1 MIYMDNAAT
10 SWPKPKEVH
19 KYMDKCLK
27 MCSGN
32 AGRGTYKSALDA
44 EKIVYSTREY
54 LAKLFNI
61 ENPLDIMFTMN
72 ATYGINFA
80 IKGIVKPGDHVITTS
95 MEHNAVARPLIQLK
109 NDMGLKITFVNCST
123 TGQIDLNEMRK
134 SITPQTKL
142 IASTHASNVTGT
154 IMPIEEIGMI
164 ARQHNIPFL
173 VDASQTAGVI
183 PIDIKKSNIKLLAFP
198 GHKGLMGPQ
207 GIGGL
212 YVAHGINLNPIITGG
227 TGSSSASL
235 NQPMETPDRY
245 ESGTLN
251 LPGIWGLYGALKF
264 IVNKK
269 IQNIYN
275 HEKKLADI
283 LISKLQRIKG
293 IKVYCGNV
301 KNRVGVVS
309 FNYGDMDSRLI
320 GDLLTDHGIAVRT
333 GLHCAPLAHN
343 TIGTLKQGT
352 VRFSIGYFNTKYDID
367 YALHTLRHIISKHL

>member
-1 MIYMDNAAT
+1 MIYLDNAAT

-19 KYMDKCLK
+19 KYMEKCLK
-27 MCSGN
+27 MCGGN
-32 AGRGTYKSALDA
+32 PGRGTYKSALDA
-44 EKIVYSTREY
+44 EKIVYSTREC

-61 ENPLDIMFTMN
+61 ENPLDIIFTMN

-80 IKGIVKPGDHVITTS
+80 IKGMVKPGDHVITTS

-109 NDMGLKITFVNCST
+109 NDIGLKITFINCST
-123 TGQIDLNEMRK
+123 TGQIDLNEIRK
-134 SITPQTKL
+134 AITPETRL
-142 IASTHASNVTGT
+142 IVSTHASNVTGT
-154 IMPIEEIGMI
+154 IMPIDEIGMI
-164 ARQHNIPFL
+164 ARQYNIPFL

-183 PIDIKKSNIKLLAFP
+183 PIDTKKSNIKLLAFP

-212 YVAHGINLNPIITGG
+212 YVEHGINLNPIITGG
-227 TGSSSASL
+227 TGSNSANL

-251 LPGIWGLYGALKF
+251 LPGIGGLYGALKF
-264 IVNKK
+264 ILNKK
-269 IQNIYN
+269 VQNIYN
-275 HEKKLADI
+275 HEKKLTDI
-283 LISKLQRIKG
+283 LISKLQRIRG

-301 KNRVGVVS
+301 RNRVGVVS
-309 FNYGDMDSRLI
+309 FNYKDVDSRLI
-320 GDLLTDHGIAVRT
+320 GDLLTEHGIAVRT

-352 VRFSIGYFNTKYDID
+352 VRFSMGYFNTKYDID
-367 YALHTLRHIISKHL
+367 YAVHTLKHIISKHL